1 MITSPRNPKIQSI
14 RGLQARS
21 RARKREG
28 AFVVEGVRLA
38 EEALNAGWRPQLVL
52 YTAELGPRGDAV
64 VNAFREQ
71 DVDIIL
77 VTGQVMRAA
86 SDTQTP
92 QGVLA
97 VLPLQDQPTPDPL
110 EFVLVPDGVRDPGNL
125 GTMLRTAQAAGVQAV
140 LIPPGT
146 VDPYSP
152 KVVRA
157 AMGAHFRLSITP
169 LAWEQIQGHLSHL
182 NTYLADSSQG
192 QPYYQAD
199 LRFPLALIIGGEADG
214 ASAAA
219 QKIAQARVHIP
230 MPGSAESLNAAI
242 ATGILLFEVAR
253 QRIRHHDG

>member
-14 RGLQARS
+14 RGLQTRS
-21 RARKREG
+21 RVRKREA

-38 EEALNAGWRPQLVL
+38 EEALNAGWMPRFVI
-52 YTAELGPRGDAV
+52 YTEDLGARGDGV

-71 DVDIIL
+71 GVEVIP
-77 VTGQVMRAA
+77 VTEQVMRSA

-92 QGVLA
+92 QGILA
-97 VLPLQDQPTPDPL
+97 VLPLRNQPLPDPL
-110 EFVLVPDGVRDPGNL
+110 AFVLVPDSVRDPGNL

-140 LIPPGT
+140 FIPPGT
-146 VDPYSP
+146 VDPHSP

-169 LAWEQIQGHLSHL
+169 LPWNEIQRHLAPL

-192 QPYYQAD
+192 QPYFQAK
-199 LRFPLALIIGGEADG
+199 FHPPLALIIGGEAEG
-214 ASAAA
+214 ASTEA
-219 QKIAQARVHIP
+219 QEIAQTRVHIP

-242 ATGILLFEVAR
+242 AAGILLFEVVH
-253 QRIRHHDG
+253 QRNRHRDD